1 MTVAITDY
9 FETTTL
15 DRKKETRYIAV
26 INQNSCTSCE
36 SCATMCP
43 VDCIYEIPSRV
54 PSQSFH
60 QIDTSRC
67 IGCQLCYRVPTMS
80 NEHYTLEIC
89 PWNAIDMVYNPNV
102 KLGEP
107 VLAPYYSGQDT
118 DVPWAKLEEFAYQ
131 AYLNECLNI
140 RATDSD
146 LNEILSYFTESQW
159 SWGEGTFNV
168 LNTPEDNTPFLTYH
182 TTENGLLMLKTIFED
197 YQKLFLD

>member
-1 MTVAITDY
+1 
-9 FETTTL
+9 
-15 DRKKETRYIAV
+15 
-26 INQNSCTSCE
+26 
-36 SCATMCP
+36 
-43 VDCIYEIPSRV
+43 
-54 PSQSFH
+54 
-60 QIDTSRC
+60 
-67 IGCQLCYRVPTMS
+67 
-80 NEHYTLEIC
+80 
-89 PWNAIDMVYNPNV
+89 MVYNPNV

-107 VLAPYYSGQDT
+107 VLAPYYSGPET